1 MSFAARVVR
10 IILAAAPAAAV
21 AACGTAQP
29 SEAVV
34 VRDSAGVRI
43 VENFRPEWPEGQ
55 GWKIESQPAFI
66 LEEAL
71 EVTGVALLGDG
82 TVAVL
87 DAMGHRLHLYDAGG
101 ELRASVGQDGS
112 GPGELRSPRG
122 ISRYRSDS
130 MAVFDRTLGRISVFA
145 SSGAFVRSVPVR
157 FTGSRMEFVGAL
169 ADGSFVLWSA
179 GFQPDQGTWREPAT
193 FFRLDSIGEAM
204 DTLFVVPGEEFY
216 GSRFRGRPIY
226 GPLPF
231 GRRTVSAAQGGA
243 EVLNTGEDCALAV
256 RDPDGRKVME
266 VYRRC
271 GRRVVSRAAVEAFEA
286 TRLAGLEY
294 EPARELVAAV
304 YAAKKVPYP
313 NVGGPI
319 DRILIDDTGHIWAED
334 YVLPIDTVR
343 SWSVFRSDGRL
354 LGTVVMPGNLEIE
367 QIGADRVVGVTRN
380 SAGVA
385 RVQVHPLVRATQTQG
400 THSGAGSKT
409 LPR

>member
-10 IILAAAPAAAV
+10 TILAAAAV
-21 AACGTAQP
+21 AACGPAQP
-29 SEAVV
+29 SEPVV

-55 GWKIESQPAFI
+55 GWKIESQPVFI
-66 LEEAL
+66 LEGAL

-87 DAMGHRLHLYDAGG
+87 DAMGHRLHLYGSGG

-112 GPGELRSPRG
+112 GPGEFRSPRS

-157 FTGSRMEFVGAL
+157 FTASRMQFIGAL
-169 ADGSFVLWSA
+169 ADGSFLLWGA

-216 GSRFRGRPIY
+216 GSRYRGRPIY

-243 EVLNTGEDCALAV
+243 VVLNTGEDCALAV

-266 VYRRC
+266 VHRRC

-286 TRLAGLEY
+286 ARLAGLEY

-313 NVGGPI
+313 NVAGPI

-334 YVLPIDTVR
+334 YVLPIDAVR
-343 SWSVFRSDGRL
+343 SWSVFTSDGRL
-354 LGTVVMPGNLEIE
+354 LGSVAAPGDLAIE
-367 QIGADRVVGVTRN
+367 QIGADRVVGVTRD
-380 SAGVA
+380 SVGVA
-385 RVQVHPLVRATQTQG
+385 RVQVHPLVRATQTEG
-400 THSGAGSKT
+400 THSVAGSNT
-409 LPR
+409 PPR